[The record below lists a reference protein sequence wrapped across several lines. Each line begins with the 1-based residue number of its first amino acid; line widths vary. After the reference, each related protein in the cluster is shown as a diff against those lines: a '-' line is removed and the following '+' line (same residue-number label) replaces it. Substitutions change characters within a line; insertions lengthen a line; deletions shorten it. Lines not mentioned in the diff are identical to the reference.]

1 LSGIFNRYQG
11 EKEITMDENRR
22 SKFESLL
29 TETREEIGRIEEQI
43 QEELAAV
50 KERLAGL
57 QNEKKAQLTIYGGY
71 CQLLG
76 VPNDLEDDEDEDE
89 A

>member
-1 LSGIFNRYQG
+1 
-11 EKEITMDENRR
+11 MDESRR
-22 SKFESLL
+22 SKFEGLM
-29 TETREEIGRIEEQI
+29 TETRDEITRIEEQI

-50 KERLAGL
+50 KDRLANL

-76 VPNDLEDDEDEDE
+76 IPNDLEEEE
-89 A
+89 EEEV